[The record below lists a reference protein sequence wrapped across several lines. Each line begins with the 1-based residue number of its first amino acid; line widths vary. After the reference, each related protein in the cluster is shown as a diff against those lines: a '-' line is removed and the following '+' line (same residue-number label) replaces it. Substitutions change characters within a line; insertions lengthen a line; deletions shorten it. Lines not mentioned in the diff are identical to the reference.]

1 MSQTQVTFA
10 HGEGCCECNCTN
22 GEIGCGGCLLTMCF
36 PCVAFC
42 MAADESKVNDDA
54 YLHLL
59 MGLGCNSCSLMKLG
73 KKISKT
79 YNVAFYKLLLRL
91 PKIVAHE

>member
-22 GEIGCGGCLLTMCF
+22 GEIGCGGCLLTMFC

-59 MGLGCNSCSLMKLG
+59 MGLGCNTCSLMKLG

-91 PKIVAHE
+91 PRR